1 MNIIKLITAALAL
14 SVTACATSGDPMGY
28 ASQYRDALTSS
39 EAAPYDADEAAARF
53 VDVFADLRAPD
64 LEQKLESFYAP
75 EFWFNDTL
83 ATITDRDDL
92 VQYMLATGE
101 KVESMDVQIL
111 DAFSR
116 GPDVFMRWGMQLE
129 FKAGWRTA
137 RTDTVG
143 MTHLRFDPEGRVIL
157 HQDFWDNA
165 EGIFREVPLVRRAVA
180 LETFE

>member
-1 MNIIKLITAALAL
+1 T
-14 SVTACATSGDPMGY
+14 
-28 ASQYRDALTSS
+28 
-39 EAAPYDADEAAARF
+39 EAAPHDAAEAAARF
-53 VDVFADLRAPD
+53 ADVFADLRAPH

-75 EFWFNDTL
+75 DLWFNDTL
-83 ATITDRDDL
+83 ATITNRDDL
-92 VQYMLATGE
+92 VRYMLATGE

-143 MTHLRFDPEGRVIL
+143 MTHLRFNDDGQVIL